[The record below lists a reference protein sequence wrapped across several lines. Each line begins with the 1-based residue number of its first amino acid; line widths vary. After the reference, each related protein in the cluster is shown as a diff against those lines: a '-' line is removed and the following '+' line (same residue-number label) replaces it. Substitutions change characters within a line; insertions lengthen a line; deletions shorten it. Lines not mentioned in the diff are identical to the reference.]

1 MLSDYER
8 QMCRDYKKRMDAR
21 QTPTGQIAMRLAEQK
36 RKEAERR
43 EDILKNYT
51 EPPTPPIK
59 QEPEI
64 NPILKQYMNE

>member
-59 QEPEI
+59 QEPE
-64 NPILKQYMNE
+64 NPIIKLYIDD

>member
-8 QMCRDYKKRMDAR
+8 QMCRDYKERMDAR

-36 RKEAERR
+36 RKEAEPR